1 MLPAP
6 EQTLAVSDL
15 RVPRDAPDLRVGQ
28 RLDQLAERLGLEDR
42 VRVDHD
48 DHVVRSC
55 GDSVV
60 ERSRLALVL
69 LPQDLDAG

>member
-42 VRVDHD
+42 VRVDHH
-48 DHVVRSC
+48 DHVVRGR

-60 ERSRLALVL
+60 ERGRLALVL